1 MRVKELIEELEKCDP
16 YALISAQFHYNEHVI
31 YSMIATNVKISDSNE
46 PTINFLRE
54 VT

>member
-16 YALISAQFHYNEHVI
+16 YALIQAQFYYNDDTI
-31 YSMIATNVKISDSNE
+31 YSMIATNVKISDSKE